1 MIWEFL
7 KATASILVLMA
18 LWFAVQGFLRR
29 RNSLPEGHDVL
40 EPMAEGCGNC
50 GNHGHCERKET
61 HSCR

>member
-1 MIWEFL
+1 MILEFL
-7 KATASILVLMA
+7 KAAASILVLMA

-50 GNHGHCERKET
+50 GNHGHCEKKET